1 MSIPREDLRAA
12 AEPMV
17 HVIDDEDDV
26 RQALALLLRSV
37 GLASRLYASA
47 QEFLAEYRPGAPGC
61 LVIDVRLPGMSG
73 LELQERLTQQ
83 GVALPVILM
92 TGHGDIPMA
101 VRAMRAG
108 ALDFVEK
115 PFHDQLLLD
124 RIHEGIRRSQA
135 LQDDAGERAT
145 LERRYASLTEREK
158 EVMAQVV
165 DGQPSK
171 LIADRLGLSTRTVET
186 HRAHVMEKMQAASL
200 SHLVRMAVALGRV
213 GLTPAPKIR

>member
-1 MSIPREDLRAA
+1 MGDDAV
-12 AEPMV
+12 V
-17 HVIDDEDDV
+17 HVIDDEADV

-37 GLASRLYASA
+37 GLASRVYPSA
-47 QEFLAEYRPGAPGC
+47 QDFLAEYHPGAPGC

-73 LELQERLTQQ
+73 LELQERLAQE
-83 GVALPVILM
+83 GVTLPVILM
-92 TGHGDIPMA
+92 TGHGDIPTA

-124 RIHEGIRRSQA
+124 RIHEGIRRSQQ

-186 HRAHVMEKMQAASL
+186 HRAHVMEKMRAASL
-200 SHLVRMAVALGRV
+200 SHLVRMAVALGPRV
-213 GLTPAPKIR
+213 PAFNPGRRSR